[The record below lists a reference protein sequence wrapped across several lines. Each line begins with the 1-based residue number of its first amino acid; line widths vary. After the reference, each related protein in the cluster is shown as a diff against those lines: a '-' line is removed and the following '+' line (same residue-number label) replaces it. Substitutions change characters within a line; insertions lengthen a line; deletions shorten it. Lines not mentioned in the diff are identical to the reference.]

1 MFIAS
6 LFGVRRRVAVRSA
19 VLLMTVVGICA
30 GSRASEMTDAGD
42 FAEVGAAVIKY
53 AHKVDPARIL
63 LVLDIDNTLLAMN
76 NPLGSDQWFEWQRF
90 IIKNEPKS
98 KQRVAD
104 TFEGLLEAQGLLYN
118 LSHMHPPQVNLP
130 GLVRKLQAMGIR
142 TLVLTSRG
150 PEYRSATE
158 REFKLNGYDFSKSAL
173 PAKQLPNGEFMPY
186 DPANPEQDGLTR
198 DEIAMFGLKDPK
210 PVTYEHGIL
219 MTAGQHKGAM
229 LLTLLHDARENV
241 DAVVYDDDN
250 IRHVANVYA
259 ALLARGIEITAFHYT
274 AEDVNV
280 TKFEYGS
287 KDDVTRRW
295 RKLEQTLEEVLQ

>member
-1 MFIAS
+1 MFSAS
-6 LFGVRRRVAVRSA
+6 LMRAWRIVATRLTI
-19 VLLMTVVGICA
+19 LLIVVA
-30 GSRASEMTDAGD
+30 GFAAEGSASELTDTGD
-42 FAEVGAAVIKY
+42 FAEVGAAVVKY
-53 AHKVDPARIL
+53 AHKIDPARIL

-76 NPLGSDQWFEWQRF
+76 SPLGSDQWFEWQKF

-104 TFEGLLEAQGLLYN
+104 SFEGLLEAQGLLYN
-118 LSHMHPPQVNLP
+118 LQHMHPPQPNLP

-150 PEYRSATE
+150 SEYRQATE
-158 REFKLNGYDFSKSAL
+158 RELKLNGYDFTKSAL
-173 PAKQLPNGEFMPY
+173 PVKEVPSGEFMPY
-186 DPANPEQDGLTR
+186 DPEHPDQDGLTK
-198 DEIAMFGLKDPK
+198 DEIAKFHLGQPK
-210 PVTYEHGIL
+210 PVSYEHGIL

-229 LLTLLHDARENV
+229 LLTLLHDAREDV

-259 ALLARGIEITAFHYT
+259 ALLARGIEVTAFHYT

-280 TKFEYGS
+280 AKFDYS
-287 KDDVTRRW
+287 NKDDVTKKW